1 MTDLQL
7 APARVTVRKMTGG
20 GLVIDSPVALGRYE
34 TQVGQMLRHWAA
46 QTPLSPFLVER
57 DSDGRWVQLCYAEAA
72 DRADSVSQALLDR
85 NLSLERPV
93 MVLSGNSIEH
103 ALLSLGA
110 MQVGIPVVPVSP
122 AYSLLSGDHQ
132 RLKALFELCS
142 PGLVY
147 VSDSGPFA
155 PALAALPLADTELV
169 TGANSGAGP
178 SATAFSDLLATPA
191 EGAVN
196 RAFDAVGPETV
207 AKILFTS
214 GSTGVCKGVINTHRM
229 LCSNQKSLA
238 LVWPFI
244 EKTRPLLLDWLPWNH
259 TFGGNHNF
267 TLVLRNGGVMY
278 IDAGKPL
285 PELIEQTIHN
295 LREVSPTMYFNV
307 PAGYSMLLPYL
318 EDDNVLCEHF
328 FRNLKLL
335 MFAAAALPKDLWKR
349 LERLSVAVL
358 GRKVPITSAWGT
370 TETAP
375 LATTAHYPIEDIAN
389 IGIPVPG
396 VSVKMLPVGDKM
408 ELRVKGPNITP
419 GYHRRPE
426 LTAKMF
432 DEEGYYLAGDA
443 GKLVDPLDP
452 AKGILFDGRI
462 TEDFK
467 LMTGT
472 WVSAGTVRVNAI
484 ASASPLIRDVVVTG
498 SNRADIG
505 LLAWLND
512 AAGEQFLAGGG
523 QPLSLPLI
531 LNPVI
536 RARLVKDLA
545 GYNTRNPGSSRC
557 IRRIILMSEPPEI
570 DAGEITDK
578 GYINQRAVQER
589 RADLVERLYAES
601 SDPEVILL

>member
-1 MTDLQL
+1 M
-7 APARVTVRKMTGG
+7 
-20 GLVIDSPVALGRYE
+20 IESPVTLGRYE

-57 DSDGRWVQLCYAEAA
+57 DNDGRWVRLCYAEAA

-147 VSDSGPFA
+147 VSDSGPFG
-155 PALAALPLADTELV
+155 PALAALPLAGAELV
-169 TGANSGAGP
+169 TGTNSGAGP

-244 EKTRPLLLDWLPWNH
+244 EKVRPLLLDWLPWNH

-285 PELIEQTIHN
+285 PELIEQTIDN

-318 EDDNVLCEHF
+318 EDDKVLCEHF

-335 MFAAAALPKDLWKR
+335 MFAAAALPKDLWER

-375 LATTAHYPIEDIAN
+375 LATTAHFPIEDIAN

-396 VSVKMLPVGDKM
+396 VSVKMLPFGDKM

-443 GKLVDPLDP
+443 GRLVDPLDP
-452 AKGILFDGRI
+452 ARGILFDGRI

-472 WVSAGTVRVNAI
+472 WVSTGTVRVNAI
-484 ASASPLIRDVVVTG
+484 AAASPLIRDAVVTG

-512 AAGEQFLAGGG
+512 AAGEQFLTGGG
-523 QPLSLPLI
+523 QPLSSPLI

-557 IRRIILMSEPPEI
+557 IRRIMLMSEPPEI

-601 SDPEVILL
+601 PDPEVILL

>member
-1 MTDLQL
+1 M
-7 APARVTVRKMTGG
+7 
-20 GLVIDSPVALGRYE
+20 IESPVTLGRYE

-57 DSDGRWVQLCYAEAA
+57 DNDGRWVRLCYAEAA

-147 VSDSGPFA
+147 VSDSGPFG
-155 PALAALPLADTELV
+155 PALAALPLAGAELV
-169 TGANSGAGP
+169 TGTNSGAGP

-244 EKTRPLLLDWLPWNH
+244 EKVRPLLLDWLPWNH

-285 PELIEQTIHN
+285 PELIEQTIDN

-318 EDDNVLCEHF
+318 EDDKVLCEHF

-335 MFAAAALPKDLWKR
+335 MFAAAALPKDLWER

-375 LATTAHYPIEDIAN
+375 LATTAHFPIEDIAN

-396 VSVKMLPVGDKM
+396 VSVKMLPFGDKM

-443 GKLVDPLDP
+443 GRLVDPLDP
-452 AKGILFDGRI
+452 ARGILFDGRI

-472 WVSAGTVRVNAI
+472 WVSTGTVRVNAI
-484 ASASPLIRDVVVTG
+484 AAASPLIRDAVVTG

-512 AAGEQFLAGGG
+512 AAGEQFLTGGG
-523 QPLSLPLI
+523 QPLSSPLI

-557 IRRIILMSEPPEI
+557 IRRIMLMSEPLEI

-601 SDPEVILL
+601 PDPEVILL

>member
-1 MTDLQL
+1 M
-7 APARVTVRKMTGG
+7 
-20 GLVIDSPVALGRYE
+20 IESPVTLGRYE

-57 DSDGRWVQLCYAEAA
+57 DNDGRWVRLCYAEAA

-147 VSDSGPFA
+147 VSDSGPFG
-155 PALAALPLADTELV
+155 PALAALPLAGAELV
-169 TGANSGAGP
+169 TGTNSGAGP

-244 EKTRPLLLDWLPWNH
+244 EKVRPLLLDWLPWNH

-285 PELIEQTIHN
+285 PELIEQTIDN

-318 EDDNVLCEHF
+318 EDDKVLCEHF

-335 MFAAAALPKDLWKR
+335 MFAAAALPKDLWER
-349 LERLSVAVL
+349 LERLSVTVL

-375 LATTAHYPIEDIAN
+375 LATTAHFPIEDIAN

-396 VSVKMLPVGDKM
+396 VSVKMLPFGDKM

-443 GKLVDPLDP
+443 GRLVDPLDP
-452 AKGILFDGRI
+452 ARGILFDGRI

-472 WVSAGTVRVNAI
+472 WVSTGTVRVNAI
-484 ASASPLIRDVVVTG
+484 AAASPLIRDAVVTG

-512 AAGEQFLAGGG
+512 AAGEQFLTGGG
-523 QPLSLPLI
+523 QPLSSPLI

-557 IRRIILMSEPPEI
+557 IRRIMLMSEPPEI

-601 SDPEVILL
+601 PDPEVILL

>member
-1 MTDLQL
+1 M
-7 APARVTVRKMTGG
+7 
-20 GLVIDSPVALGRYE
+20 IESPVTLGRYE

-57 DSDGRWVQLCYAEAA
+57 DNDGRWVRLCYAEAA

-147 VSDSGPFA
+147 VSDSGPFG
-155 PALAALPLADTELV
+155 PALAALPLAGAELV
-169 TGANSGAGP
+169 TGTNSGAGP
-178 SATAFSDLLATPA
+178 PATTFSDLLATPA

-244 EKTRPLLLDWLPWNH
+244 EKVRPLLLDWLPWNH

-285 PELIEQTIHN
+285 PELIEQTIDN

-318 EDDNVLCEHF
+318 EDDKVLCEHF

-335 MFAAAALPKDLWKR
+335 MFAAAALPKDLWER

-375 LATTAHYPIEDIAN
+375 LATTAHFPIEDIAN

-396 VSVKMLPVGDKM
+396 VSVKMLPFGDKM

-443 GKLVDPLDP
+443 GRLVDPLDP
-452 AKGILFDGRI
+452 ARGILFDGRI

-472 WVSAGTVRVNAI
+472 WVSTGTVRVNAI
-484 ASASPLIRDVVVTG
+484 AAASPLIRDAVVTG

-512 AAGEQFLAGGG
+512 AAGEQFLTGGG
-523 QPLSLPLI
+523 QPLSSPLI

-557 IRRIILMSEPPEI
+557 IRRIMLMSEPPEI

-601 SDPEVILL
+601 PDPEVILL

>member
-1 MTDLQL
+1 M
-7 APARVTVRKMTGG
+7 
-20 GLVIDSPVALGRYE
+20 IESPVTLGRYE

-57 DSDGRWVQLCYAEAA
+57 DNDGRWVRLCYAEAA

-147 VSDSGPFA
+147 VSDSGPFG
-155 PALAALPLADTELV
+155 PALAALPLAGAELV
-169 TGANSGAGP
+169 TGTNSGAGP

-244 EKTRPLLLDWLPWNH
+244 EKVRPLLLDWLPWNH

-285 PELIEQTIHN
+285 PELIEQTIDN

-318 EDDNVLCEHF
+318 EDDKVLCEHF

-335 MFAAAALPKDLWKR
+335 MFAAAALPKDLWER

-375 LATTAHYPIEDIAN
+375 LATTAHFPIEDIAN

-396 VSVKMLPVGDKM
+396 VSVKMLPFGDKM

-443 GKLVDPLDP
+443 GRLVDPLDP
-452 AKGILFDGRI
+452 ARGILFDGRI

-472 WVSAGTVRVNAI
+472 WVSTGTVRVNAI
-484 ASASPLIRDVVVTG
+484 AAASPLIRDAVVTG

-512 AAGEQFLAGGG
+512 AAGEQFLTGGG
-523 QPLSLPLI
+523 QPLSSPLI

-557 IRRIILMSEPPEI
+557 IRRIMLMSEPPEI

-589 RADLVERLYAES
+589 RADLVERLYAELP
-601 SDPEVILL
+601 DPEVILL

>member
-1 MTDLQL
+1 
-7 APARVTVRKMTGG
+7 
-20 GLVIDSPVALGRYE
+20 VIESPVTLGRYE

-57 DSDGRWVQLCYAEAA
+57 DNDGRWVRLCYAEAA

-147 VSDSGPFA
+147 VSDSGPFG
-155 PALAALPLADTELV
+155 PALAALPLAGAELV
-169 TGANSGAGP
+169 TGTNSGAGP

-244 EKTRPLLLDWLPWNH
+244 EKVRPLLLDWLPWNH

-285 PELIEQTIHN
+285 PELIEQTIDN

-318 EDDNVLCEHF
+318 EDDKVLCEHF

-335 MFAAAALPKDLWKR
+335 MFAAAALPKDLWER

-375 LATTAHYPIEDIAN
+375 LATTAHFPIEDIAN

-396 VSVKMLPVGDKM
+396 VSVKMLPFGDKM

-443 GKLVDPLDP
+443 GRLVDPLDP
-452 AKGILFDGRI
+452 ARGILFDGRI

-472 WVSAGTVRVNAI
+472 WVSTGTVRVNAI
-484 ASASPLIRDVVVTG
+484 AAASPLIRDAVVTG

-512 AAGEQFLAGGG
+512 AAGEQFLTGGG
-523 QPLSLPLI
+523 QPLSSPLI

-557 IRRIILMSEPPEI
+557 IRRIMLMSEPPEI

-601 SDPEVILL
+601 PDPEVILL

>member
-1 MTDLQL
+1 M
-7 APARVTVRKMTGG
+7 RKITGG
-20 GLVIDSPVALGRYE
+20 GLVIESPIPLGRYE

-72 DRADSVSQALLDR
+72 DRANSVSQALLDR

-396 VSVKMLPVGDKM
+396 VSVKMLPFGDKM

-443 GKLVDPLDP
+443 GRLVDPLDP
-452 AKGILFDGRI
+452 ARGILFDGRI

-472 WVSAGTVRVNAI
+472 WVSTGTVRVNAI
-484 ASASPLIRDVVVTG
+484 AAASPLIRDAVVTG
-498 SNRADIG
+498 SNRVDIG
-505 LLAWLND
+505 LLVWLND
-512 AAGEQFLAGGG
+512 AAGEQFLTGGG
-523 QPLSLPLI
+523 QPLSSPLI

-589 RADLVERLYAES
+589 RADLVERLYTES

>member
-1 MTDLQL
+1 M
-7 APARVTVRKMTGG
+7 
-20 GLVIDSPVALGRYE
+20 IESPVTLGRYE

-57 DSDGRWVQLCYAEAA
+57 DSGGRWVRLCYAEAA

-147 VSDSGPFA
+147 VSDSGPFG
-155 PALAALPLADTELV
+155 PALAALPLAGTELV
-169 TGANSGAGP
+169 TGTNRGAGP

-244 EKTRPLLLDWLPWNH
+244 EKVRPLLLDWLPWNH

-285 PELIEQTIHN
+285 PELIEQTIDN

-318 EDDNVLCEHF
+318 EDDKVLCEHF

-335 MFAAAALPKDLWKR
+335 MFAAAALPKDLWER

-375 LATTAHYPIEDIAN
+375 LATTAHFPIEDIAN

-396 VSVKMLPVGDKM
+396 VSVKMLPFGDKM

-443 GKLVDPLDP
+443 GRLVDPLDP
-452 AKGILFDGRI
+452 ARGILFDGRI

-472 WVSAGTVRVNAI
+472 WVSTGTVRVNAI
-484 ASASPLIRDVVVTG
+484 AAASPLIRDAVVTG

-512 AAGEQFLAGGG
+512 AAGEQFLTGGG
-523 QPLSLPLI
+523 QPLSSPLI

-557 IRRIILMSEPPEI
+557 IRRIMLMSEPPEI

-601 SDPEVILL
+601 PDPEVILL

>member
-1 MTDLQL
+1 M
-7 APARVTVRKMTGG
+7 
-20 GLVIDSPVALGRYE
+20 IESPVTLGRYE

-57 DSDGRWVQLCYAEAA
+57 DNDGRWVRLCYAEAA

-147 VSDSGPFA
+147 VSDSGPFG
-155 PALAALPLADTELV
+155 PALAALPLAGAELV
-169 TGANSGAGP
+169 TGTNSGAGP

-244 EKTRPLLLDWLPWNH
+244 EKVRPLLLDWLPWNH

-285 PELIEQTIHN
+285 PELIEQTIAN

-318 EDDNVLCEHF
+318 EDDKVLCEHF

-335 MFAAAALPKDLWKR
+335 MFAAAALPKDLWER

-375 LATTAHYPIEDIAN
+375 LATTAHFPIEDIAN

-396 VSVKMLPVGDKM
+396 VSVKMLPFGDKM

-443 GKLVDPLDP
+443 GRLVDPLDP
-452 AKGILFDGRI
+452 ARGILFDGRI

-472 WVSAGTVRVNAI
+472 WVSTGTVRVNAI
-484 ASASPLIRDVVVTG
+484 AAASPLIRDAVVTG

-512 AAGEQFLAGGG
+512 AAGEQFLTGGG
-523 QPLSLPLI
+523 QPLSSPLI

-557 IRRIILMSEPPEI
+557 IRRIMLMSEPPEI

-601 SDPEVILL
+601 PDPEVILL

>member
-1 MTDLQL
+1 M
-7 APARVTVRKMTGG
+7 
-20 GLVIDSPVALGRYE
+20 IESPIPLGRYE

-169 TGANSGAGP
+169 TGANSGAGS

-396 VSVKMLPVGDKM
+396 VSVKMLPFGDKM

-443 GKLVDPLDP
+443 GRLVDPLDP
-452 AKGILFDGRI
+452 ARGILFDGRI

-472 WVSAGTVRVNAI
+472 WVSTGTVRVNAI
-484 ASASPLIRDVVVTG
+484 AAASPLIRDAVVTG

-505 LLAWLND
+505 LLVWLND
-512 AAGEQFLAGGG
+512 AAGEQFLTGGG
-523 QPLSLPLI
+523 QPLSSPLI

>member
-1 MTDLQL
+1 M
-7 APARVTVRKMTGG
+7 RKITGG
-20 GLVIDSPVALGRYE
+20 GLVIESPIPLGRYE

-396 VSVKMLPVGDKM
+396 VSVKMLPFGDKM

-443 GKLVDPLDP
+443 GRLVDPLDP
-452 AKGILFDGRI
+452 ARGILFDGRI

-472 WVSAGTVRVNAI
+472 WVSTGTVRVNAI
-484 ASASPLIRDVVVTG
+484 AAASPLIRDAVVTG

-505 LLAWLND
+505 LLVWLND
-512 AAGEQFLAGGG
+512 AAGEQFLTGGG
-523 QPLSLPLI
+523 QPLSSPLI

>member
-1 MTDLQL
+1 M
-7 APARVTVRKMTGG
+7 RKITGG
-20 GLVIDSPVALGRYE
+20 GLVIESPIPLGRYE

-238 LVWPFI
+238 LVW
-244 EKTRPLLLDWLPWNH
+244 LPWNH

-396 VSVKMLPVGDKM
+396 VSVKMLPFGDKM

-443 GKLVDPLDP
+443 GRLVDPLDP
-452 AKGILFDGRI
+452 ARGILFDGRI

-472 WVSAGTVRVNAI
+472 WVSTGTVRVNAI
-484 ASASPLIRDVVVTG
+484 AAASPLIRDVVVTG

>member
-1 MTDLQL
+1 M
-7 APARVTVRKMTGG
+7 
-20 GLVIDSPVALGRYE
+20 IESPVTLGRYE

-57 DSDGRWVQLCYAEAA
+57 DNDGRWVRLCYAEAA

-147 VSDSGPFA
+147 VSDSGPFG
-155 PALAALPLADTELV
+155 PALAALPLAGAELV
-169 TGANSGAGP
+169 TGTNSGAGP

-244 EKTRPLLLDWLPWNH
+244 EKVRPLLLDWLPWNH

-285 PELIEQTIHN
+285 PELIEQTIDN

-318 EDDNVLCEHF
+318 EDDKVLCEHF

-335 MFAAAALPKDLWKR
+335 MFAAAALPKDLWER

-375 LATTAHYPIEDIAN
+375 LATTAHFPIEDIAN

-396 VSVKMLPVGDKM
+396 VSVKMLPFGDKM

-419 GYHRRPE
+419 GYHRRSE

-443 GKLVDPLDP
+443 GRLVDPLDP
-452 AKGILFDGRI
+452 ARGILFDGRI

-472 WVSAGTVRVNAI
+472 WVSTGTVRVNAI
-484 ASASPLIRDVVVTG
+484 AAASPLIRDAVVTG

-512 AAGEQFLAGGG
+512 AAGEQFLTGGG
-523 QPLSLPLI
+523 QPLSSPLI

-557 IRRIILMSEPPEI
+557 IRRIMLMSEPPEI

-601 SDPEVILL
+601 PDPEVILL